1 MIRFDED
8 QEQRAQEITDRCREM
23 LHVAEFI
30 QEGLTHGTIA
40 EATYTAMKEL
50 QEGRTID
57 EALKT
62 GRQEWFK

>member
-8 QEQRAQEITDRCREM
+8 QERKAQEITDRCREM

-30 QEGLTHGTIA
+30 QEGLMHGTIA

-57 EALKT
+57 EALET